1 MLKHKPEQTFLV
13 LDTATES
20 CSVALWHN
28 QHVYSRYEVCPQQH
42 SQRILPM
49 IQSVCDEAG
58 LALGDIN
65 ILGFGHGPG
74 SFTGVRIAIATVQGL
89 AFGLDVP
96 VVGVSTLLA
105 MAEEVAAATSDDDIL
120 VAIDARMNEVYFAH
134 YKRVGDKLKLQGKE
148 SVLAPENAREY
159 ISQIATPAFAG
170 TGWQAYNELS
180 ELLPQPGEE
189 LSVTLPNAKWML
201 PEVERAIH
209 EQRLQSIM
217 DVKPVYLRDT
227 VTWKKLPGRE

>member
-1 MLKHKPEQTFLV
+1 MLKHKPEQTLLV

-28 QHVYSRYEVCPQQH
+28 QRVYSRFEICPQQH

-49 IQSVCDEAG
+49 IQSVCDEA
-58 LALGDIN
+58 DITLKDLDV
-65 ILGFGHGPG
+65 LGFGRGPG
-74 SFTGVRIAIATVQGL
+74 SFTGVRIAIATIQGL
-89 AFGLDVP
+89 AFGLNVP

-105 MAEEVAAATSDDDIL
+105 LAQEVSANTDKDDIL

-134 YKRVGDKLKLQGKE
+134 YKRVGEVLEIQGQE
-148 SVLAPENAREY
+148 CVVDP
-159 ISQIATPAFAG
+159 QIAQQHVRNADDPEFAG
-170 TGWQAYNELS
+170 TGWQAYEALS
-180 ELLPQPGEE
+180 TFIPEGTTE
-189 LSVTLPNAKWML
+189 LSVTLPNAKFML
-201 PEVERAIH
+201 PEVEQAII

-217 DVKPVYLRDT
+217 DVQPVYLRDT